1 VTVRAVVTHRALTA
15 RALLTAWLARPSS
28 ALALLGVAGIG
39 TALVGAALVLK
50 RGGVALTARPLLAL
64 WLPLGVGIAALV
76 SAVAVRLVRPGAL
89 GGGIAVRYLEVLRG
103 IVAAFVVLLP
113 LSVVPLAL
121 FLWRATDSSDIVLF
135 PPLLDRRYLLV
146 AYYLLV
152 LGVPISLLAGAR
164 IADST
169 RADPVPARRDVSAR
183 GTFQA
188 SAGRRPRPLL
198 LVTTGVATATYFY
211 GPPWGTRPLGGP
223 IDYHETVHFAGLQS
237 IRLGELPYV
246 GSASDQYGPG
256 SQLFNYC
263 WMRLIGGFDLAGFR
277 QAYAAQHWL
286 AVAFVCA
293 LVLLFLPMRAALV
306 SLALAILVF
315 PTFQFFGFD
324 GGGYNPNS
332 FFGWANV
339 GRYSGLLLLG
349 LALPHLLF
357 TAPGNRRLFGTLG
370 AAWGVTCLL
379 AQESFLGGLVVIAA
393 VLTSLLLSASVQGRD
408 LRSAVLALV
417 AGWSIVVGPLLLVY
431 LGYGEIGPFL
441 RNYFLYPLAVS
452 SGYSNTTWWQGGP
465 WHATY
470 LLLPV
475 FTLACGL
482 IAVGR
487 LTPPAI
493 APRWSPERGVLFG
506 CFAAAA
512 VAQAGALLRAD
523 TSHLFNVM
531 LITPIL
537 LGATAAMGGQLLG
550 FQSVTSRL
558 FVAACVVAAGWG
570 LLPWS
575 SSSLALAR
583 QRLTQP
589 VSGRT
594 AQFDQLDNTEELP
607 GIAGRRLGS
616 SYRVLPR
623 CCTSTNVPVEEFV
636 RFANRLR
643 RLVGTRRTYISTSV
657 PDHQPGLW
665 YFMADLR
672 PFDLPIEPTAMAFD
686 RASVRENLRALADRR
701 RPLDAVVTTD
711 PTSADSRIAIERL
724 GARPAV
730 RRLHYAGSTV
740 QVFLAS

>member
-1 VTVRAVVTHRALTA
+1 LAT
-15 RALLTAWLARPSS
+15 WLAQPAS

-39 TALVGAALVLK
+39 TALAGTALVVK
-50 RGGVALTARPLLAL
+50 HGGVALTARPLLAL
-64 WLPLGVGIAALV
+64 WLPLGIGVAGLV
-76 SAVAVRLVRPGAL
+76 SAVAVRVGRPDPL
-89 GGGIAVRYLEVLRG
+89 GDSIAAPYPEVLRA
-103 IVAAFVVLLP
+103 IVAALVVLLP
-113 LSVVPLAL
+113 LSLVPLAL
-121 FLWRATDSSDIVLF
+121 FLWRATGSSDIVLF
-135 PPLLDRRYLLV
+135 PPLLDRRYLLA

-152 LGVPISLLAGAR
+152 LGVPVSLLVGAR

-169 RADPVPARRDVSAR
+169 RANRAPARRR
-183 GTFQA
+183 
-188 SAGRRPRPLL
+188 AGDRNIHSTATHRLRPLL
-198 LVTTGVATATYFY
+198 LVITGIATATYFY
-211 GPPWGTRPLGGP
+211 GPPWGARPLGGP
-223 IDYHETVHFAGLQS
+223 IDYHETVHFTGLQA

-246 GSASDQYGPG
+246 GAASDQYGPG

-293 LVLLFLPMRAALV
+293 LALLFLPTQAALV

-315 PTFQFFGFD
+315 PTFQLFGFD
-324 GGGYNPNS
+324 VGGYNPNS
-332 FFGWANV
+332 FFGWGNV
-339 GRYSGLLLLG
+339 ARYSGLLLLG
-349 LALPHLLF
+349 LALPHLLL
-357 TAPGNRRLFGTLG
+357 TAPRNRRLFGTLG
-370 AAWGVTCLL
+370 VAWGVTCFL
-379 AQESFLGGLVVIAA
+379 AQESLLGGLVLMAA
-393 VLTSLLLSASVQGRD
+393 VLTALLLSGSVQRRD
-408 LRSAVLALV
+408 LRSPVLALA
-417 AGWSIVVGPLLLVY
+417 AGWSIVIGPLLLVY
-431 LGYGEIGPFL
+431 LGYGELGPFL
-441 RNYFLYPLAVS
+441 RNYLLYPIAVS

-487 LTPPAI
+487 LRPLAI
-493 APRWSPERGVLFG
+493 ARPWSPERGVLFG

-512 VAQAGALLRAD
+512 AAQAGAFLRAD

-531 LITPIL
+531 LVTPIL
-537 LGATAAMGGQLLG
+537 VGATAAMGGQLLG
-550 FQSVTSRL
+550 FQNVLSRSL
-558 FVAACVVAAGWG
+558 VAACVVAAGWG

-575 SSSLALAR
+575 SSSFALAR
-583 QRLTQP
+583 ERLTQP

-594 AQFDQLDNTEELP
+594 AHFGQAGDSNEMP
-607 GIAGRRLGS
+607 GIAARRLGS
-616 SYRVLPR
+616 SYQGLLR
-623 CCTSTNVPVEEFV
+623 CCSSTNVPVDEFV

-643 RLVGTRRTYISTSV
+643 RVVGNRRTYISTFV

-686 RASVRENLRALADRR
+686 RASVAENLRALGDRG

-711 PTSADSRIAIERL
+711 PTSEDSRIAIERL
-724 GARPAV
+724 GAYPTV
-730 RRLHYAGSTV
+730 KRLRYAGATI

>member
-1 VTVRAVVTHRALTA
+1 VTVRALVTRRALTA
-15 RALLTAWLARPSS
+15 RALLGAWLTRPAP
-28 ALALLGVAGIG
+28 ALALLAVAGIG
-39 TALVGAALVLK
+39 TALVGTALVLK
-50 RGGVALTARPLLAL
+50 HGGIALTARPLLAL
-64 WLPLGVGIAALV
+64 WLPLGVGVAALV
-76 SAVAVRLVRPGAL
+76 SAVAVRIVRPAPI
-89 GGGIAVRYLEVLRG
+89 GGLAASHYEVLMA
-103 IVAAFVVLLP
+103 IVAALVMLLP
-113 LSVVPLAL
+113 LSLVPLAL

-135 PPLLDRRYLLV
+135 PPLLDRRYLLA

-164 IADST
+164 LTDWT
-169 RADPVPARRDVSAR
+169 RADPAPARRHVSKTGAFR
-183 GTFQA
+183 A
-188 SAGRRPRPLL
+188 SAIARLRPFLL
-198 LVTTGVATATYFY
+198 AIAGLATATYFY

-223 IDYHETVHFAGLQS
+223 IDYHETVHFTGLQA
-237 IRLGELPYV
+237 IRLGALPYV
-246 GSASDQYGPG
+246 GAASDQYGPG

-286 AVAFVCA
+286 AVAFVCT
-293 LVLLFLPMRAALV
+293 LVLLFLPMQAALV

-324 GGGYNPNS
+324 AGGYNPHS
-332 FFGWANV
+332 FFGWGNV

-349 LALPHLLF
+349 LVLPRLLL
-357 TAPGNRRLFGTLG
+357 TAPRNRGLFGTLG

-379 AQESFLGGLVVIAA
+379 AQESLLGGCVLLAT
-393 VLTSLLLSASVQGRD
+393 VLTAVVLSGSVQARD
-408 LRSAVLALV
+408 LRGPVLALF
-417 AGWSIVVGPLLLVY
+417 AGWLIVVGPLLLVY
-431 LGYGEIGPFL
+431 LGYGELGPLL
-441 RNYFLYPLAVS
+441 RNYLLYPLAVS

-470 LLLPV
+470 LLLPA

-487 LTPPAI
+487 LTPLAI
-493 APRWSPERGVLFG
+493 ARRWSPERGVLFG
-506 CFAAAA
+506 SFAGAA
-512 VAQAGALLRAD
+512 VAQSGAFLRAD

-537 LGATAAMGGQLLG
+537 LGATATMGGQLLG
-550 FQSVTSRL
+550 FQSLPSRL
-558 FVAACVVAAGWG
+558 LVAACVVAAGWG

-575 SSSLALAR
+575 SSSFALAR

-594 AQFDQLDNTEELP
+594 AHFQLGDTKELS
-607 GIAGRRLGS
+607 GIAGQRLGS

-643 RLVGTRRTYISTSV
+643 RLLGNRRTYISTFA

-672 PFDLPIEPTAMAFD
+672 PFDLPVEPTAMAFD
-686 RASVRENLRALADRR
+686 RASVMENLRALADRR

-711 PTSADSRIAIERL
+711 PTSADSGIAIERL
-724 GARPAV
+724 GAHPV
-730 RRLHYAGSTV
+730 VKRLHYAGSTV